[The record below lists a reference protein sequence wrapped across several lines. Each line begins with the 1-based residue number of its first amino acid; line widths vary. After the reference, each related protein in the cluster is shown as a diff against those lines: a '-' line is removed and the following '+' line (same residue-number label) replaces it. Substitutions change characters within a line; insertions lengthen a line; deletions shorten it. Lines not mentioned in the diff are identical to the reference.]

1 MLAAYI
7 VAAIVGGGMIAFSA
21 LAGAEAHHDIGGDV
35 GGPDAHIGHDADH
48 GHDSHESGDSGSL
61 WLPFLSL
68 RFWTYLIGTF
78 GLMGL
83 VLTLSK
89 ASPEPMTGII
99 SGACGLVMG
108 TFAAGL
114 VRYLSKS
121 EQSAA
126 VSDADFVGAL
136 GKVTVGIHALPGK
149 VRTSVKGDVI
159 DVLALGE
166 NGEQF
171 EQGEEVMIV
180 GFEGQTAKV
189 VRKDD
194 YLGE

>member
-21 LAGAEAHHDIGGDV
+21 LAGAEAHHDVGGDL
-35 GGPDAHIGHDADH
+35 GGHDADH
-48 GHDSHESGDSGSL
+48 GNDSHEHGDGASL

-89 ASPEPMTGII
+89 ASPEPMTSII
-99 SGACGLVMG
+99 SGVSGLVMG
-108 TFAAGL
+108 TFAAGI
-114 VRYLSKS
+114 VRYLSKN
-121 EQSAA
+121 ENSAN
-126 VSDADFVGAL
+126 VSDEDFMGAL
-136 GKVTVGIHALPGK
+136 GKVTVGISALPGK

-159 DVLALGE
+159 DVIALGE

-171 EQGEEVMIV
+171 AQGEEVMIV

>member
-21 LAGAEAHHDIGGDV
+21 LAGAEAHHDVGGDM
-35 GGPDAHIGHDADH
+35 GGHDAHVGHDADQ
-48 GHDSHESGDSGSL
+48 GHDSHDQGDSGSL

-68 RFWTYLIGTF
+68 RFWTYLVGTF

-83 VLTLSK
+83 VLTLCK
-89 ASPEPMTGII
+89 ASAEPATAVI
-99 SGACGLVMG
+99 SGVCGLVMG

-114 VRYLSKS
+114 VRYLSKN
-121 EQSAA
+121 EHSAN
-126 VSDADFVGAL
+126 VSDEDFMGAL
-136 GKVTVGIHALPGK
+136 GKVTVGISALPGK

-159 DVLALGE
+159 DVIALGE

-171 EQGEEVMIV
+171 AQGEEVMIV
-180 GFEGQTAKV
+180 GFEGQTARV